1 MSARRPIEWQSRNR
15 KPQTGR
21 VPERNAD
28 YLIVCLGEKPATE
41 KPSDTEDLT
50 MPRVQLDLVKALA
63 KTGKPIILVLV
74 EARPRIIN
82 EIEPLVDGILMAYL
96 PGSEGGRAV
105 ADVLFGDF
113 NPCGKL
119 PLTYPRHTGSI
130 WAYDHAKSDERDV
143 TFGFD
148 GFNPQYE
155 FGFGLSYTDFKYDK
169 LSLNKDTFSM
179 GESIEISVDVSNVGE
194 LTGKEVVQLY
204 TADSVASIVPA
215 VRQLRKF
222 EKIELSP
229 GESKKINFTLT
240 KKDLA
245 FVNREQ
251 EWVTEAGLFKVM
263 VGPLS
268 SYFYL
273 ENK

>member
-1 MSARRPIEWQSRNR
+1 
-15 KPQTGR
+15 
-21 VPERNAD
+21 
-28 YLIVCLGEKPATE
+28 
-41 KPSDTEDLT
+41 
-50 MPRVQLDLVKALA
+50 
-63 KTGKPIILVLV
+63 
-74 EARPRIIN
+74 
-82 EIEPLVDGILMAYL
+82 MAYL

-130 WAYDHAKSDERDV
+130 WAYDHAKSDERDI

-148 GFNPQYE
+148 GFTPQYE

-179 GESIEISVDVSNVGE
+179 DEPIEISVELSNVGQ
-194 LTGKEVVQLY
+194 LIGKEVVQLY

-229 GESKKINFTLT
+229 GESKKINFRLT

-268 SYFYL
+268 TYFYL
-273 ENK
+273 EN